1 LLGRLLGPTG
11 ARAGEGKEEG
21 VVLGRMAGP
30 SGWAARPSSLFLL
43 FFSIFHFFFHYL
55 NSNLV

>member
-30 SGWAARPSSLFLL
+30 SGWAARPSSPFLL
-43 FFSIFHFFFHYL
+43 FFSIFHFF
-55 NSNLV
+55 SII